1 MENDVFVGLAR
12 EDFVLKK
19 ICCDERS
26 FCTFTSDVMHH
37 TEASSIGAFDKTAKV
52 PRSISLAKRDDSY
65 TILKLVT
72 PMGLHWDFIG
82 YKTKITAKKSAATN
96 LIGQEFDRLF
106 FF

>member
-19 ICCDERS
+19 IFCAERS
-26 FCTFTSDVMHH
+26 FRTFSSDVMHH

-52 PRSISLAKRDDSY
+52 PRSISLAKRHDSY

-72 PMGLHWDFIG
+72 PLGRAHTETSLDI
-82 YKTKITAKKSAATN
+82 
-96 LIGQEFDRLF
+96 R
-106 FF
+106 

>member
-19 ICCDERS
+19 ICCDERI

-52 PRSISLAKRDDSY
+52 PPSISLAKRDDSY

-82 YKTKITAKKSAATN
+82 YKTIKDHCKKSAATN

-106 FF
+106 F